1 MNLSESPPTIESSS
15 SALSDIRSW
24 QNKVLNGVLQ
34 SFLILGVLLFFAG
47 LNLIWRTYQQEENSF
62 SFLVTVIAFYLG
74 GFVGVAFITYGK
86 QVSYSIRAG
95 TLLVILYCLGVLGLI
110 LVGLSSNGRVFLLA
124 FVMLAAVFYDRR
136 SSLIAIGISVITM
149 IGVGWLFVNGF
160 VTVPATRL
168 ANSSDFNSW
177 LSGTAVF
184 LAISTALVLSIT
196 ALMQSLHTSLL
207 ASRKE
212 QAYLTA
218 LLSAEE
224 DRRQLLLDQKRQ
236 TEQLKALHETA
247 LDIITHRDMGESL
260 KAIIM
265 RAANLLHTA
274 GGGIYLVES
283 NGETLTLAAIDGPGS
298 EFLGTRLKRGEGM
311 VGWVVENGRSL
322 IVSDYD
328 SWPGRAAV
336 YPPNLWGSAVS
347 VPLLSGSTIIGVINC
362 HEIKAISRTFTE
374 PDIHLL
380 DQFAR
385 LAVIAI
391 ENARLFNTANRR
403 AEELGALVRLG
414 QAINANLDL
423 TTILNT
429 TYHCVGEL
437 MPNEA
442 FWIASYQP
450 GANYYEHLIKID
462 KGESYP
468 VGVVDLDVGVAG
480 HTIRTGESIIW
491 GQPEIERVFPLTG
504 YGDEEWVQSILCVP
518 LRIGGKI
525 IGAMSAQSY
534 LPLAYGQ
541 AELILLDQLGQF
553 VAIALE
559 NSHLYEEARQRA
571 YELET
576 VAEISAVLQT
586 VDTVDE
592 MLPMILHRV
601 SAVVKASSG
610 SIFLLDAE
618 TAELELRVSHPPG
631 VYSMGVRH
639 RPGEGITGH
648 VAETREIYYA
658 PNFFQD
664 SRLFALP
671 GEAEALNH
679 IQSVVS
685 VPLQTPDQLVGV
697 MHLAFTERHDTKE
710 EEKGLL
716 TAVSNVAANALYR
729 AGVMANLEKH
739 VNLRTQ
745 ELAQANERLT
755 ELDQLKSKFIADI
768 SHEMRTPIA
777 NLSLYLDLLE
787 RGRTEKREKYL
798 NVLRE
803 KTNWLVQFTENI
815 LNISRL
821 DIPGKTITLSAV
833 SLKKL
838 ITSVLAIYQPKI
850 EAKGLKLVTQLGQT
864 ESWVMGDYNQLIQVT
879 THLLNNALNYTP
891 EGTITVRILSNAAQ
905 QETHLIVQDSGI
917 GINQTDLPHIFDRFY
932 RGQKIGQLNIPGYGL
947 GLAVVK
953 EIVTLHKGSIQV
965 KSTEQMGSTFIVH
978 LPQYIPPPSG
988 EK

>member
-1 MNLSESPPTIESSS
+1 MNLSESASTTGSLPSE
-15 SALSDIRSW
+15 LSDIRSW
-24 QNKVLNGVLQ
+24 QNKVLSGVLQ
-34 SFLILGVLLFFAG
+34 AFLVLGVLLFFAG
-47 LNLIWRTYQQEENSF
+47 LNLIWQTYQQEENSLT
-62 SFLVTVIAFYLG
+62 FLATVITIYLVG
-74 GFVGVAFITYGK
+74 LVGVAFITYTN
-86 QVSYSIRAG
+86 QLNYVVRAG
-95 TLLVILYCLGVLGLI
+95 TLLVILYGLGVLGLV
-110 LVGLSSNGRVFLLA
+110 LVGLSSNGRIFLLA
-124 FVMLAAVFYDRR
+124 FVLLTAVLFNRR

-149 IGVGWLFVNGF
+149 IGVGWLFVNGS
-160 VTVPATRL
+160 VTVPVARL
-168 ANSSDFNSW
+168 ANSMDFSSW
-177 LSGTAVF
+177 VSGTAVF
-184 LAISTALVLSIT
+184 LAMSTALVLSIT
-196 ALMQSLHTSLL
+196 TLMQSLHTSLL

-247 LDIITHRDMGESL
+247 LDIITHRNMEESL
-260 KAIIM
+260 KAIIV
-265 RAANLLHTA
+265 RAANLLRVA
-274 GGGIYLVES
+274 GGDIYLVEPDQ
-283 NGETLTLAAIDGPGS
+283 ETLTMVAINGPGS

-311 VGWVVENGRSL
+311 VGWVLENGRSL
-322 IVSDYD
+322 IISDYD

-336 YPPNLWGSAVS
+336 YPANLWSSAIS
-347 VPLLSGSTIIGVINC
+347 VPLLSDNNIIGVLSC
-362 HEIKAISRTFTE
+362 HEANNVSHTFTE
-374 PDIHLL
+374 PDIRLL

-385 LAVIAI
+385 LSVIAI
-391 ENARLFNTANRR
+391 ENTRLFITASRR
-403 AEELGALVRLG
+403 ADELDALMRLG
-414 QAINANLDL
+414 RAISANLDL

-450 GANYYEHLIKID
+450 GATYYEHLIKID

-468 VGVVDLDVGVAG
+468 VGVVELDVGVAG

-491 GQPEIERVFPLTG
+491 GETEIEQIFPLTG
-504 YGDEEWVQSILCVP
+504 YGDEELVHSILCVP

-525 IGAMSAQSY
+525 IGAISAQSY
-534 LPLAYGQ
+534 MSHVYGQ
-541 AELILLDQLGQF
+541 AELKLLDQLGQF

-576 VAEISAVLQT
+576 VTEISAVLQT

-592 MLPMILHRV
+592 MLPMILQRV

-631 VYSMGVRH
+631 VYPIGLRH
-639 RPGEGITGH
+639 RSGEGITGY
-648 VAETREIYYA
+648 VAETGETYYA
-658 PNFFQD
+658 TNFLQD
-664 SRLFALP
+664 SLRLALP
-671 GEAEALNH
+671 GETETLNH
-679 IQSVVS
+679 VQSVVS
-685 VPLQTPDQLVGV
+685 VPLQTPNQLIGV
-697 MHLAFTERHDTKE
+697 MHLAFTERHEAKE

-716 TAVSNVAANALYR
+716 TAVSHVAANALYR

-755 ELDQLKSKFIADI
+755 ELDQLKSKFIGDI
-768 SHEMRTPIA
+768 SHELRTPIA

-787 RGRTEKREKYL
+787 RGRAEKREKYL

-821 DIPGKTITLSAV
+821 DMPGKTVTLSAV
-833 SLKKL
+833 SLNKL
-838 ITSVLAIYQPKI
+838 VNSVISVYQPKI
-850 EAKGLKLVTQLGQT
+850 EAKGLKLLTQLGHT
-864 ESWVMGDYNQLIQVT
+864 ESWVMGDYNQLTQVV
-879 THLLNNALNYTP
+879 THLLNNALNYTS
-891 EGTITVRILSNAAQ
+891 EGTITIRILSNPSQ
-905 QETHLIVQDSGI
+905 QETHLIIQDSGM
-917 GINQTDLPHIFDRFY
+917 GISQADLPHIFDRFY
-932 RGQKIGQLNIPGYGL
+932 RGQQIGQLNIPGYGL
-947 GLAVVK
+947 GLAMVK
-953 EIVTLHKGSIQV
+953 EIVALHKGHIQV
-965 KSTEQMGSTFIVH
+965 KSAEQMGSTFIIH
-978 LPQYIPPPSG
+978 LPQHIPTP
-988 EK
+988 ENE